1 MLNSQNQLRRLNF
14 RCALVIVEEYDLR
27 IFITQVLRKR
37 GWLVHGIRE
46 REQALSLLAHIPYEL
61 VIIDCEVREMS
72 GIDYMR
78 RLRNAR
84 KWLTIKLVFITSS
97 QNIGFVGDVVERGVF
112 LARKSRWEDDLCGYL
127 SAYDEG

>member
-27 IFITQVLRKR
+27 SFIIQLLRKR
-37 GWLVHGIRE
+37 GWLVHGIRQ

-61 VIIDCEVREMS
+61 VIMDCEVSEMTR
-72 GIDYMR
+72 IDYMR
-78 RLRNAR
+78 RMQNAG

-97 QNIGFVGDVVERGVF
+97 QSTGFAGDLPERGVF

-127 SAYDEG
+127 SAYDGG

>member
-1 MLNSQNQLRRLNF
+1 
-14 RCALVIVEEYDLR
+14 VEEYDLR

-37 GWLVHGIRE
+37 GWLVHGIRQ

-84 KWLTIKLVFITSS
+84 KWLTIKLVFITNS

-112 LARKSRWEDDLCGYL
+112 LARKSRWEDDLCEYL
-127 SAYDEG
+127 SACDEG